1 MTPRR
6 VIAAAAAV
14 ITVLVLQAVVVSPVA
29 GMVMVSLPAVLVAA
43 LAVEA
48 GPSAGMSVGFCAGL
62 LADLGS
68 RHPAG
73 VLALAWL
80 LLGAGCGMFAAPR
93 RRLVRSLF
101 ITTAATTAVSLAVAA
116 ALAALDAP
124 KLSLNE
130 LASFAVPTALATTAI
145 GLVVVPSV
153 RVMVRALKVKVRA
166 PARRSAIAPIPRVAV
181 DG

>member
-48 GPSAGMSVGFCAGL
+48 GPSAGMSVGFAAGL
-62 LADLGS
+62 LADLSS

-80 LLGAGCGMFAAPR
+80 LLGAGCGMFAAP
-93 RRLVRSLF
+93 
-101 ITTAATTAVSLAVAA
+101 
-116 ALAALDAP
+116 AP
-124 KLSLNE
+124 
-130 LASFAVPTALATTAI
+130 
-145 GLVVVPSV
+145 
-153 RVMVRALKVKVRA
+153 
-166 PARRSAIAPIPRVAV
+166 PARPIAV
-181 DG
+181 DHHGREHRRQPRGRSGTRPR